1 MNIRKVNSILKY
13 LQVLIMVGIFYIC
26 VLLIEKF
33 NVLKYILTILKL
45 MVPLFIGIVIA
56 WLLKPIISFLE
67 KRMNKVMSVILVY
80 IVLLFFV
87 YILIIN
93 FVPTFISEFDEF
105 VKIFPSM
112 IDKLFSNIKIDM
124 IISFKDDIICGI
136 DELLLNIRKSIP
148 DTCMNILSG
157 ISNFIL
163 GLIISFYLLI
173 SNNDYDLK
181 YLVKKK
187 TYNLLIKIN
196 GILRG
201 YVKGT
206 LLSSFLVFILSTISF
221 YILGLKGALLYGFI
235 CGVTNIIPFIG
246 PYIGASIP
254 VLIAFTKSISFGIIM
269 SIVIFVI
276 QTVEGDIIG
285 PLIMS
290 KNVNVHPI
298 TSIISLLIFGYFF
311 GIIGMIIAVPII
323 AIGKELYLYYRKN

>member
-1 MNIRKVNSILKY
+1 MIGV
-13 LQVLIMVGIFYIC
+13 FYISI
-26 VLLIEKF
+26 LLIEKF
-33 NVLKYILTILKL
+33 NILKYIITILKI
-45 MVPLFIGIVIA
+45 MIPLFIGIVIA

-67 KRMNKVMSVILVY
+67 KRMNKIFGIIFVY
-80 IVLLFFV
+80 IILIFFI

-112 IDKLFSNIKIDM
+112 IDKLFSNIKVDM
-124 IISFKDDIICGI
+124 INSFKDDIICEI
-136 DELLLNIRKSIP
+136 DDLLLNIKKGIP

-157 ISNFIL
+157 IYNFIL

-173 SNNDYDLK
+173 SNNSYDFK
-181 YLVKKK
+181 PMVKKK
-187 TYNLLIKIN
+187 TYNLLIRIDD
-196 GILRG
+196 ILRG

-206 LLSSFLVFILSTISF
+206 LLSALLVFILSTISF

-235 CGVTNIIPFIG
+235 CGITNIIPFIG

-254 VLIAFTKSISFGIIM
+254 VLIAFTKSISFGIIV

-276 QTVEGDIIG
+276 QTIEGNIIA
-285 PLIMS
+285 PIIMS
-290 KNVNVHPI
+290 KSVYIHPI

-311 GIIGMIIAVPII
+311 GIIGMIIAIPIA
-323 AIGKELYLYYRKN
+323 AIGKELYLYYKKNYAR